1 MIKIGVI
8 INLFAIILG
17 SLIGIF
23 MGHKFK
29 KNLNDLI
36 MNCVGLF
43 IIVIGVKS
51 TLSSKADIKVL
62 VYLIIGAIIGN
73 FIDID
78 QKITKFSKFL
88 ERKFIKNQESNFG
101 KGFVITTILYCVGAM
116 AIVGSIK
123 SGISNDNNILIVKSI
138 LDGVSAIIFSS
149 IYGIGVLFSGFAV
162 FLYQGIFFLFA
173 TQLKFILN
181 EASLQEI
188 DYLGGIMIMGIGIN
202 ILFKKEIKIANMLPA
217 IFIPMIYSLIM
228 KFFS

>member
-1 MIKIGVI
+1 
-8 INLFAIILG
+8 
-17 SLIGIF
+17 
-23 MGHKFK
+23 
-29 KNLNDLI
+29 
-36 MNCVGLF
+36 
-43 IIVIGVKS
+43 
-51 TLSSKADIKVL
+51 
-62 VYLIIGAIIGN
+62 
-73 FIDID
+73 
-78 QKITKFSKFL
+78 
-88 ERKFIKNQESNFG
+88 
-101 KGFVITTILYCVGAM
+101 M

-188 DYLGGIMIMGIGIN
+188 DYLGGIMIMGIGVN

-217 IFIPMIYSLIM
+217 IFIPMLYSLIM